1 MAKKDVK
8 EQLRGIIQRE
18 LDACMGTEGDQL
30 SSSRE
35 RLKMQYL
42 GYGYD
47 VDDDRRKRSLSTYVD
62 RTVMETVEWAKPGLM
77 RVFCSSDDIIR
88 FDPKSPEQEQAADDA
103 TLYVNQ
109 VVFGR
114 NIFRLVHDV
123 LADGL
128 YQRVGWC
135 LAHCPEEREQ
145 RVLQYTGLAEQ
156 EAVALLSD
164 PSIDLEKDTVDVQRY
179 ETPQGMLY
187 DLDIHQEVITRDIR
201 IEPVPSEHVVISS
214 DAADVESARFVAWW
228 QVRTASDLRKE
239 GYSAALIAELPSMDD
254 ADEMPETEV
263 GRAINSDSD
272 EETGGHGATR
282 RIRVWEGWFD
292 ADLNGDG
299 IAEKVKAIWVGDGE
313 RCKILKYE
321 EWPLYRAPL
330 FAACSVPMPHQV
342 IGLCVADLVAD
353 VQDLRSE
360 TMRQMLDNLALSN
373 QGELVVNEGMSGDV
387 EYDSLLARGV
397 GAVHRI
403 KGDATIT
410 PLPVMTSSGDAL
422 QAMSLTDQITERRTG
437 ISSRTQSLQA
447 DTLQNTATGA
457 NIMEEAINQRLE
469 LVARVYAESFFKPL
483 GRYVLHLLHKY
494 HDKAIQLRI
503 KGKFMAFDPS
513 TWDPDM
519 DISVAVGLGT
529 GNRTRLLA
537 VYQQILSLQQQFVT
551 AFQKNSPVRLSNIIY
566 TCHKM
571 AEAAGLEAPE
581 RFFGTEDDARK
592 AEKAIMEEKPQPSPE
607 AQKLEL
613 EKQKAQAKMALD
625 KQKAQTEAQRKA
637 WEAQTDAALEE
648 MKIKGQLALKVQEME
663 GEKQLDAMKMAL
675 GQAAPGLT
683 DLRGAQL

>member
-1 MAKKDVK
+1 MVRKDVK
-8 EQLRGIIQRE
+8 EQLRGIIRRE
-18 LDACMGTEGDQL
+18 MAACMGEEGDQL
-30 SSSRE
+30 STSRE
-35 RLKMQYL
+35 RLKKQYL
-42 GYGYD
+42 GYGYE
-47 VDDDRRKRSLSTYVD
+47 VDEDREKRGLSTYVD

-77 RVFCSSDDIIR
+77 RVFCGSDDIIR

-135 LAHCPEEREQ
+135 LAHCPERKEQ
-145 RVLQYTGLAEQ
+145 RVLQYTGLAEP

-164 PSIDLEKDTVDVQRY
+164 PSIDMEQDGIDVRRY
-179 ETPQGMLY
+179 ATPQGMLY
-187 DLDIHQEVITRDIR
+187 DLDIHQTVTLRDVR
-201 IEPVPSEHVVISS
+201 IEPVPSEHVVISGDS
-214 DAADVESARFVAWW
+214 EDVESARFVAWW
-228 QVRTASDLRKE
+228 QVKTASDLRKE
-239 GYSAALIAELPSMDD
+239 GYSAALIASLPTLDNE
-254 ADEMPETEV
+254 DEMPETTV
-263 GRAINSDSD
+263 GRRLNDNDD
-272 EETGGHGATR
+272 EDDGGHGATR
-282 RIRVWEGWFD
+282 RIRIWEGWFD
-292 ADLNGDG
+292 ADLDGDG
-299 IAEKVKAIWVGDGE
+299 IAEKVKAVWAGKGDG
-313 RCKILKYE
+313 CKVIKYE

-373 QGELVVNEGMSGDV
+373 QGELVVNEGMNGDV

-397 GAVHRI
+397 GAVHRL
-403 KGDATIT
+403 KGDASIT

-494 HDKAIQLRI
+494 HDKAVQLRI

-571 AEAAGLEAPE
+571 VEAAGLEAPE

-637 WEAQTDAALEE
+637 WEAQSDAALEE

-675 GQAAPGLT
+675 GQTAPGLT
-683 DLRGAQL
+683 DLRGVQM

>member
-1 MAKKDVK
+1 
-8 EQLRGIIQRE
+8 
-18 LDACMGTEGDQL
+18 
-30 SSSRE
+30 
-35 RLKMQYL
+35 
-42 GYGYD
+42 
-47 VDDDRRKRSLSTYVD
+47 
-62 RTVMETVEWAKPGLM
+62 
-77 RVFCSSDDIIR
+77 
-88 FDPKSPEQEQAADDA
+88 
-103 TLYVNQ
+103 
-109 VVFGR
+109 
-114 NIFRLVHDV
+114 
-123 LADGL
+123 
-128 YQRVGWC
+128 
-135 LAHCPEEREQ
+135 
-145 RVLQYTGLAEQ
+145 
-156 EAVALLSD
+156 
-164 PSIDLEKDTVDVQRY
+164 
-179 ETPQGMLY
+179 
-187 DLDIHQEVITRDIR
+187 
-201 IEPVPSEHVVISS
+201 VPSEHVVISS

-272 EETGGHGATR
+272 EETGGQGATR

-313 RCKILKYE
+313 RCRILKYE

-403 KGDATIT
+403 KGDASIT

-494 HDKAIQLRI
+494 HDKAVQLRI

-571 AEAAGLEAPE
+571 VEAAGLEAPE

-592 AEKAIMEEKPQPSPE
+592 AEKAIMEEKPQPGPE
-607 AQKLEL
+607 TQKLEL

-637 WEAQTDAALEE
+637 WEAQSDAALEE

-675 GQAAPGLT
+675 GQTAPGLT
-683 DLRGAQL
+683 DLRGTQL

>member
-1 MAKKDVK
+1 M
-8 EQLRGIIQRE
+8 
-18 LDACMGTEGDQL
+18 
-30 SSSRE
+30 
-35 RLKMQYL
+35 
-42 GYGYD
+42 
-47 VDDDRRKRSLSTYVD
+47 
-62 RTVMETVEWAKPGLM
+62 
-77 RVFCSSDDIIR
+77 
-88 FDPKSPEQEQAADDA
+88 
-103 TLYVNQ
+103 
-109 VVFGR
+109 
-114 NIFRLVHDV
+114 
-123 LADGL
+123 
-128 YQRVGWC
+128 
-135 LAHCPEEREQ
+135 
-145 RVLQYTGLAEQ
+145 
-156 EAVALLSD
+156 
-164 PSIDLEKDTVDVQRY
+164 
-179 ETPQGMLY
+179 
-187 DLDIHQEVITRDIR
+187 
-201 IEPVPSEHVVISS
+201 
-214 DAADVESARFVAWW
+214 
-228 QVRTASDLRKE
+228 
-239 GYSAALIAELPSMDD
+239 
-254 ADEMPETEV
+254 
-263 GRAINSDSD
+263 
-272 EETGGHGATR
+272 
-282 RIRVWEGWFD
+282 
-292 ADLNGDG
+292 
-299 IAEKVKAIWVGDGE
+299 GDGE
-313 RCKILKYE
+313 RCRILKYE

-457 NIMEEAINQRLE
+457 SIMEEAINQRLE

-494 HDKAIQLRI
+494 HDKAVQLRI

-571 AEAAGLEAPE
+571 VEAAGLEAPE

-613 EKQKAQAKMALD
+613 EKQKAQ
-625 KQKAQTEAQRKA
+625 TEAQRKA
-637 WEAQTDAALEE
+637 WEAQTDASLEE

-675 GQAAPGLT
+675 GQTAPGLT
-683 DLRGAQL
+683 DLRGTQL

>member
-1 MAKKDVK
+1 
-8 EQLRGIIQRE
+8 
-18 LDACMGTEGDQL
+18 
-30 SSSRE
+30 
-35 RLKMQYL
+35 
-42 GYGYD
+42 
-47 VDDDRRKRSLSTYVD
+47 
-62 RTVMETVEWAKPGLM
+62 
-77 RVFCSSDDIIR
+77 
-88 FDPKSPEQEQAADDA
+88 
-103 TLYVNQ
+103 
-109 VVFGR
+109 
-114 NIFRLVHDV
+114 
-123 LADGL
+123 
-128 YQRVGWC
+128 
-135 LAHCPEEREQ
+135 
-145 RVLQYTGLAEQ
+145 
-156 EAVALLSD
+156 
-164 PSIDLEKDTVDVQRY
+164 
-179 ETPQGMLY
+179 
-187 DLDIHQEVITRDIR
+187 
-201 IEPVPSEHVVISS
+201 
-214 DAADVESARFVAWW
+214 
-228 QVRTASDLRKE
+228 
-239 GYSAALIAELPSMDD
+239 
-254 ADEMPETEV
+254 
-263 GRAINSDSD
+263 
-272 EETGGHGATR
+272 
-282 RIRVWEGWFD
+282 
-292 ADLNGDG
+292 
-299 IAEKVKAIWVGDGE
+299 
-313 RCKILKYE
+313 
-321 EWPLYRAPL
+321 
-330 FAACSVPMPHQV
+330 
-342 IGLCVADLVAD
+342 
-353 VQDLRSE
+353 
-360 TMRQMLDNLALSN
+360 MLDNLALSN

-494 HDKAIQLRI
+494 HDKAVQLRI

-571 AEAAGLEAPE
+571 VEAAGLEAPE

-637 WEAQTDAALEE
+637 WEAQSDAALGE

-675 GQAAPGLT
+675 GQTAPGLT
-683 DLRGAQL
+683 DLRGTQL